1 MAAGQTISSD
11 NRIVELLEL
20 LTNNQMN
27 AQAEQV
33 KQLCGYVG
41 IFGTTVIIY
50 DRRNKKRAAGA
61 CVHERGHH
69 IKACERQPAESS
81 GYFTETV

>member
-1 MAAGQTISSD
+1 MELAEGQTISSD

-33 KQLCGYVG
+33 KQLCGYAVSY
-41 IFGTTVIIY
+41 THLTLPT
-50 DRRNKKRAAGA
+50 KRI
-61 CVHERGHH
+61 V
-69 IKACERQPAESS
+69 
-81 GYFTETV
+81 